1 MQAAPSSQGALPHY
15 ESKRIIQD
23 LFPER
28 ASVDDFQ
35 DAQGAIPEAVA
46 NNSATPAIVG
56 HSRTI
61 ADATVESSSAE
72 RESSDTLRD
81 EKRGTITTEGGG
93 NNGAYRSSSG
103 TIGDE
108 EQQDLKAQEGAPLGR
123 NSNSLIG
130 DGEKQGRGDQQN
142 YADDRLST
150 DTSHDLEKGET
161 DSQEHNEVDQHGE
174 DQRQTQW
181 ENNVVGW
188 DGPNDPQNPHN
199 WKKSKKYTVT
209 VLYSSLTLCI
219 TFASSIFSTAT
230 MVTAKMFGVSNEVMT
245 LGTSLFV
252 LVRGHFWLHP
262 VSADKNDRASPSA
275 Q

>member
-1 MQAAPSSQGALPHY
+1 MQAAPSSQRSLPHH

-23 LFPER
+23 LFLER
-28 ASVDDFQ
+28 ASVDDLQ
-35 DAQGAIPEAVA
+35 HAQGATPEAVA
-46 NNSATPAIVG
+46 NNSATPAIVA

-61 ADATVESSSAE
+61 ADRTVESSSAE
-72 RESSDTLRD
+72 RGSSDTLRD
-81 EKRGTITTEGGG
+81 EKRGTITPGVGG
-93 NNGAYRSSSG
+93 NNGAYRSSSD

-142 YADDRLST
+142 NADDRLSS
-150 DTSHDLEKGET
+150 DTSHDLEKGVT
-161 DSQEHNEVDQHGE
+161 GSQKHNEVDQHGE
-174 DQRQTQW
+174 DERQTQW

-188 DGPNDPQNPHN
+188 DGPSDPQNPHN

-209 VLYSSLTLCI
+209 VLYSSMTLCI
-219 TFASSIFSTAT
+219 TFASSVFSTAT
-230 MVTAKMFGVSNEVMT
+230 MVTAKMFGVSSEVMT

-252 LVRGHFWLHP
+252 LVRGHF
-262 VSADKNDRASPSA
+262 
-275 Q
+275 